1 MIYRIVNGAGQYITF
16 EEFTTPVYK
25 DGEVVAFQGILRN
38 ITDKLKLQ
46 EELEYRITHDSLTGV
61 YNREFIERL
70 IEKYDKN

>member
-1 MIYRIVNGAGQYITF
+1 M
-16 EEFTTPVYK
+16 YK